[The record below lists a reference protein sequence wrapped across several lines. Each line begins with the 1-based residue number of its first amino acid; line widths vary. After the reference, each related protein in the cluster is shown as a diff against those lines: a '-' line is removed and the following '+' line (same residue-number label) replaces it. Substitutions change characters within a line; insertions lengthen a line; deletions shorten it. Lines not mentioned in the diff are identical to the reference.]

1 MKDSLKPHFPMQST
15 ESILEDCE
23 KIIDSFLEDPKL
35 SKHLLRSHYC
45 LVDFYEPVKWE
56 ALGLY
61 DYLQVVKK
69 PMDLSTVKVFKGN
82 SNITLRKTSLR
93 RNIKIRMSL
102 LMMSD

>member
-1 MKDSLKPHFPMQST
+1 MKDFLKPHFPMQST

-35 SKHLLRSHYC
+35 I
-45 LVDFYEPVKWE
+45 DFYEPVKWE